1 MVEGSRANNRRCG
14 GSGKAS
20 GRNVHNRSNRD
31 CEGLKPRDSRYWEW
45 PPRKKKLQRPS
56 MEPNGAESP
65 SERKQTCQEV
75 SRSIGRTL
83 RASRVV
89 SSVDR
94 GRASFQTTVEK
105 TNQKQRSKHVSVWLP
120 SFGHGAQ
127 ASWTQRWLV
136 QHGWWM
142 SLCQ

>member
-1 MVEGSRANNRRCG
+1 MVA
-14 GSGKAS
+14 GSGATYHRCAGS
-20 GRNVHNRSNRD
+20 GRTSGRYGDNRSNRD
-31 CEGLKPRDSRYWEW
+31 CGELKPRDSRYWEW
-45 PPRKKKLQRPS
+45 PPRKKLQRPS
-56 MEPNGAESP
+56 MEPKGAESP

-89 SSVDR
+89 SSVAR
-94 GRASFQTTVEK
+94 GRASFQTTVET

-136 QHGWWM
+136 RHGWWM